1 MLRSLNSGVTGLMNH
16 QVRMD
21 VIGNNIA
28 NVNTIGYRGRRTTFE
43 ESFNQLVKGASR
55 TESKAG
61 GTNPMQVGLGVAV
74 GSIDI
79 MTGQG
84 QLQNTGRLFDLA
96 IEGNAFFGV
105 SDGTGTYYTR
115 NGAFQLD
122 NDGYIILPTNG
133 MVLQGKMA
141 DLYGNF
147 PPGTAIGNLQ
157 IPMTQQAPAK
167 ETTEIKLGKNLNSD
181 SGAKGSISYTQQFL
195 VAADGARRGTKVN
208 VDWPDDILSTRD
220 IAAARGDEDTG
231 RDETPL
237 TSLYDSHGNSLGIMA
252 GDFLTISWY
261 SSSDTTN
268 KDPSN
273 LHTLR
278 IKVVDQESKMNPWDE
293 FSDFLVPGNPPTG
306 QVRNL
311 EQLRQAIQY
320 AVNVGNGGTP
330 IGVEL
335 NSDGSLSINYP
346 STAGV
351 PDGTVTN
358 NNIFSLQIK
367 SNNPIEQSASYVSKA
382 FSFDSYIGDG
392 TGRSSKLPNFEAR
405 SDTFLRPAERYDYIV
420 DLKNNKGN
428 SVNTGLEAGDTID
441 VFGSVGKDSIEGTK
455 SPPLQYW
462 TDESIA
468 DAFLRAIISR
478 APTDPIRI
486 AYQTAYDNSYDDV
499 YDDFNASP
507 EAQDI
512 YDAAVDKA
520 YNTAY
525 NNESDRAYRE
535 AYYDSLRG
543 SPQGVP
549 NPTPAQI
556 AAAEANATPAQII
569 AARADGEQ
577 AKSDAQAPATPG
589 PAGSAVAQ
597 GNFAAAAAQV
607 VGSVGPPPVPNGSAV
622 QARIDACTAAAQ
634 AARATHRAAGLNAV
648 ALIPGAEEEVWA
660 SMNNV
665 PRVATMLDDL
675 MKKITEDFSL
685 AADSTERDKTI
696 KPTVYMDYAG
706 TDDGIPPGSMVILG
720 APGEMFQI
728 NSLQIRAENVDLD
741 ENTPSIFN
749 GITKISQKRA
759 AVDAAHIPV
768 EIPVYDSAGTEHTL
782 TIVFVQTDVAGEWKW
797 EARFSGRE
805 EINPKTSGTGRLFFG
820 PDGAVSSWTFE
831 NGGSELIVDPK
842 NGADFMRIRLDVG
855 GPGDFQGIV
864 QWDGATTVNTIGQD
878 GYGTG
883 VLTELTIDEYGLLE
897 GSFSNGTHR
906 PIAQLLLVDFANPGG
921 LLDVSDSV
929 YTISANSGDPIW
941 GTPKRQ
947 SSSNLKPG
955 ALEMSNVD
963 LSAEFTTMITTQ
975 RGYQANSRI
984 ITVSDTMLE
993 ELVNLKR

>member
-105 SDGTGTYYTR
+105 SDGSGTYYTR

-167 ETTEIKLGKNLNSD
+167 ETTEIKMGKNLNSD

-195 VAADGARRGTKVN
+195 VAADGARYGTAIDVLPGG
-208 VDWPDDILSTRD
+208 WPTGAGAPPI
-220 IAAARGDEDTG
+220 GDRHGTEDTG
-231 RDETPL
+231 RTETPL
-237 TSLYDSHGNSLGIMA
+237 SSLYDSNGNSLGMMS

-261 SSSDTTN
+261 STSDTTN

-278 IKVVDQESKMNPWDE
+278 IKVVGQESDLDPWDT
-293 FSDFLVPGNPPTG
+293 FDVNNP

-311 EQLRQAIQY
+311 QQLIEAIEA
-320 AVNVGNGGTP
+320 AVNM
-330 IGVEL
+330 
-335 NSDGSLSINYP
+335 
-346 STAGV
+346 
-351 PDGTVTN
+351 DGTATPNAGADRYEVSLTPN
-358 NNIFSLQIK
+358 GSISVNFPTAATPTLQNPNIFSLQIK
-367 SNNPIEQSASYVSKA
+367 SNNPIEQSASYVSSA
-382 FSFDSYIGDG
+382 FSFASYIGDG
-392 TGRSSKLPNFEAR
+392 TGRSTGIANLETR
-405 SDTFLRPAERYDYIV
+405 SVALLRPAERYDYIEN
-420 DLKNNKGN
+420 LKDSKGN

-441 VFGSVGKDSIEGTK
+441 VYGSVGKNSIEGDNK
-455 SPPLQYW
+455 SDPLAYW
-462 TDESIA
+462 TQQSIIR
-468 DAFLRAIISR
+468 AFLDENGMLNPDGSF
-478 APTDPIRI
+478 PDPLPPP
-486 AYQTAYDNSYDDV
+486 A
-499 YDDFNASP
+499 F
-507 EAQDI
+507 
-512 YDAAVDKA
+512 DADGNIVFDANGDPPA
-520 YNTAY
+520 GFIWPN
-525 NNESDRAYRE
+525 
-535 AYYDSLRG
+535 
-543 SPQGVP
+543 GVP
-549 NPTPAQI
+549 
-556 AAAEANATPAQII
+556 
-569 AARADGEQ
+569 
-577 AKSDAQAPATPG
+577 K
-589 PAGSAVAQ
+589 
-597 GNFAAAAAQV
+597 
-607 VGSVGPPPVPNGSAV
+607 
-622 QARIDACTAAAQ
+622 
-634 AARATHRAAGLNAV
+634 
-648 ALIPGAEEEVWA
+648 
-660 SMNNV
+660 
-665 PRVATMLDDL
+665 VATMLDEL
-675 MKKITEDFSL
+675 MKKIIQDFSL
-685 AADSTERDKTI
+685 PADYVDKDGSLR
-696 KPTVYMDYAG
+696 PSVYMDYPG
-706 TDDGIPPGSMVILG
+706 TDDGIPPGSMVIMG
-720 APGEMFQI
+720 SPGEMFQI
-728 NSLQIRAENVDLD
+728 NNLQIRAENSDLD
-741 ENTPSIFN
+741 ENSPSIFN
-749 GITKISQKRA
+749 GISKISQKRA
-759 AVDAAHIPV
+759 ASNAAHIPV

-782 TIVFVQTDVAGEWKW
+782 TIVFVQSELAGEWKW

-805 EINPKTSGTGRLFFG
+805 EINPKTSGTGRVFFG
-820 PDGAVSSWTFE
+820 PDGAVSSWTFD

-855 GPGDFQGIV
+855 GPGNFKGIT

-883 VLTELTIDEYGLLE
+883 VLTELTIDEFGLLE

-929 YTISANSGDPIW
+929 YTTSANSGDPIW

-947 SSSNLKPG
+947 SSSSLKAG

-963 LSAEFTTMITTQ
+963 LSSEFTTMITTQ

>member
-1 MLRSLNSGVTGLMNH
+1 MNH

-195 VAADGARRGTKVN
+195 VAADGARQGTKVN
-208 VDWPDDILSTRD
+208 VDWPAGLASGLP
-220 IAAARGDEDTG
+220 AARGDEDTG

-278 IKVVDQESKMNPWDE
+278 IKVVDQESKMNPWDTFE
-293 FSDFLVPGNPPTG
+293 ATNGNPPTG

-320 AVNVGNGGTP
+320 AVNVGNETGAP
-330 IGVEL
+330 IEVKLED
-335 NSDGSLSINYP
+335 NGSLSIKYP
-346 STAGV
+346 NTAGFADPSV
-351 PDGTVTN
+351 LN

-392 TGRSSKLPNFEAR
+392 SGKSDKLSNFEAK
-405 SDTFLRPAERYDYIV
+405 SDAFLRPAERYDYIV

-428 SVNTGLEAGDTID
+428 SVNTGLEPGDTID
-441 VFGSVGKDSIEGTK
+441 VFGSVGKDSIEGTNK
-455 SPPLQYW
+455 QPPLQYW
-462 TDESIA
+462 TQESIN
-468 DAFLRAIISR
+468 DAFIKALMTLPAG
-478 APTDPIRI
+478 DPII
-486 AYQTAYDNSYDDV
+486 GV
-499 YDDFNASP
+499 YSQAR
-507 EAQDI
+507 QDS
-512 YDAAVDKA
+512 YDAAYQA
-520 YNTAY
+520 AY
-525 NNESDRAYRE
+525 NNNLNYYQGIYLAAYN
-535 AYYDSLRG
+535 G
-543 SPQGVP
+543 
-549 NPTPAQI
+549 
-556 AAAEANATPAQII
+556 ANAAYEAAYETNRATWGDPDNPVGTEEQDAIDAGI
-569 AARADGEQ
+569 AARTNA
-577 AKSDAQAPATPG
+577 
-589 PAGSAVAQ
+589 AVIALDTALHT
-597 GNFAAAAAQV
+597 AAAAKEA
-607 VGSVGPPPVPNGSAV
+607 
-622 QARIDACTAAAQ
+622 D
-634 AARATHRAAGLNAV
+634 HRAAGIKAIADLDKTDD
-648 ALIPGAEEEVWA
+648 GTRMEQVWA
-660 SMNNV
+660 LTDKV
-665 PRVATMLDDL
+665 PRVATMLDEL
-675 MKKITEDFSL
+675 MKKIVADFSL
-685 AADSTERDKTI
+685 AADSTERDKSI